1 MMPNKIS
8 LKPTIDKHRL
18 DPNELTNTCFI
29 KCLVFPSP
37 FLESRAVIYVLV
49 KQVVIFCKTL

>member
-1 MMPNKIS
+1 MVPNKIN

-29 KCLVFPSP
+29 QCLVFLSP
-37 FLESRAVIYVLV
+37 FLESSAVI
-49 KQVVIFCKTL
+49 